1 MTNSRRRRA
10 IECWPCWTVAP
21 ALVVALVVFVPW
33 YAWRLAPGYAL
44 LNRARPASCFVQA
57 HNVSVALLR
66 RGAGEDPAGA
76 GLVAPRLWVRF
87 CPGGADPTEAW
98 ARPYLIDADS
108 YMDTDGAAA
117 FFARFPLGIS
127 APCYYDPEAPAERV
141 AMRDDSPS
149 LGRILFL
156 TVWCAACAAVCSVAV
171 SFAVVSRWA
180 GLGVF

>member
-10 IECWPCWTVAP
+10 IECWPCWTVVP

-44 LNRARPASCFVQA
+44 LDRARPASCLVLA
-57 HNVSVALLR
+57 RNASVALLH
-66 RGAGEDPAGA
+66 RGVGGDPTSAE
-76 GLVAPRLWVRF
+76 LVVPRLWVRL
-87 CPGGADPTEAW
+87 CPGGIDETEAW
-98 ARPYLIDADS
+98 ARPYLVDADS
-108 YMDTDGAAA
+108 RMDADGAAA
-117 FFARFPLGIS
+117 FFARFPTGTS

-149 LGRILFL
+149 LGRGLFL
-156 TVWCAACAAVCSVAV
+156 TVWCAVCAAVCSVAV

>member
-1 MTNSRRRRA
+1 MTNNRRRRA
-10 IECWPCWTVAP
+10 IECWPCWTAAP

-44 LNRARPASCFVQA
+44 LDRARPASCLVQA
-57 HNVSVALLR
+57 HNASVVLSHH
-66 RGAGEDPAGA
+66 GAGGDPNGA
-76 GLVAPRLWVRF
+76 GLVVPRLWVRF
-87 CPGGADPTEAW
+87 RPGSVGPVETW
-98 ARPYLIDADS
+98 ARPYLLDADS
-108 YMDTDGAAA
+108 RMDADGAAA
-117 FFARFPLGIS
+117 FFARFPLGIG

-149 LGRILFL
+149 LGRGLFL

-180 GLGVF
+180 GLDVF